1 VPDRHTLAYSKITR
15 IVSTFYTTELVHI
28 YSPDLAVQVAIRI
41 QDLVE
46 RYRGQIPTPP
56 EISLTEKDAFLI
68 TYADQVR
75 KPGEPAMQTLGQFCE
90 FLLHGVVSGIH
101 LLPFFPWSSDDG
113 FSITD
118 YRNVDPALGDWQ
130 DVERLS
136 KTFRLMVDGVINH
149 VSAQSEWYQA
159 FLRDELPYRDY
170 FITVEGEPDLSR
182 VVRPR
187 ALPLLNEF
195 QTTSGK
201 RHVWTTFSA
210 DQMDLD
216 FHNPDVL
223 LEIIDILL
231 MYASRGAQFIRL
243 DAVAYLWKEIGS
255 TCIHLPQTHAII
267 RLLRAVLD
275 DVAPHVYLVTETN
288 VPHSDNISYFGNGY
302 NEAQLVYNFALPP
315 LVLHTFRTGDA
326 SILSQ
331 WADGLDLP
339 SERTTFFNFL
349 ASHDGIG
356 LNPARGILPPAD
368 IDALVN
374 QTLAHGGLIS
384 LKQNSDGTQSPYELN
399 INFFDAVSDPR
410 SEEPPGIQIDR
421 FLATQ
426 AILLSL
432 RGVPG
437 IYFHSLFGSRNWNE
451 GVQTRQ
457 YNRAI
462 NRQKLDLV
470 NLEDELTDQDS
481 LRSQVFRRYRHLLAQ
496 RASLIAFHPNGKQR
510 VLEAGCGVFA
520 VLRGSP
526 DGLQQVLCLHN
537 VTAQPQTTTL
547 ANSRYTLKP
556 YQTRWLNLRRAMPF
570 PG

>member
-1 VPDRHTLAYSKITR
+1 VPDRHTPGYSKITR
-15 IVSTFYTTELVHI
+15 IVPTFYTTKLVHI
-28 YSPDLAVQVAIRI
+28 YGPILAAQVESRLKG
-41 QDLVE
+41 LVE
-46 RYRGQIPTPP
+46 RYRGHIPAPAET
-56 EISLTEKDAFLI
+56 SLSENDSFLI
-68 TYADQVR
+68 TYAEQVR
-75 KPGEPAMQTLGQFCE
+75 QSGSPHLQTLDRFCNSY
-90 FLLHGVVSGIH
+90 LRGVVNGVHI
-101 LLPFFPWSSDDG
+101 LPFFPWSSDDG
-113 FSITD
+113 FSVMD
-118 YRNVDPALGDWQ
+118 HRAVDPRLGDWQ

-149 VSAQSEWYQA
+149 ASAQGMWFQA
-159 FLRDELPYRDY
+159 FLRDETPYRDY
-170 FITVEGEPDLSR
+170 FITVEGKPDLSR

-187 ALPLLNEF
+187 ALPLLTEF
-195 QTTSGK
+195 QSTSGK
-201 RHVWTTFSA
+201 RQVWTTFST
-210 DQMDLD
+210 DQVDLD
-216 FHNPDVL
+216 FQNPDVF

-267 RLLRAVLD
+267 QLLRAVLD
-275 DVAPHVYLVTETN
+275 DVAPHVHLITETN

-302 NEAQLVYNFALPP
+302 DEAQLVYNFALPP

-399 INFFDAVSDPR
+399 INYFDALSNP
-410 SEEPPGIQIDR
+410 SGGEPPERQVDR
-421 FLATQ
+421 FMAAQ
-426 AILLSL
+426 AIMLSL

-470 NLEDELTDQDS
+470 NLEDELADQDS
-481 LRSQVFRRYRHLLAQ
+481 LRSQVFQRYCHLLSQ
-496 RASLIAFHPNGKQR
+496 RASSAAFHPNGKQR
-510 VLEAGCGVFA
+510 ILEAGRGIFA
-520 VLRGSP
+520 VLRDSP
-526 DGLQQVLCLHN
+526 DGLQQVLCLQN
-537 VTAQPQTTTL
+537 VTAQSQTTTL

-556 YQTRWLNLRRAMPF
+556 YQTQWLNLRRAIPF